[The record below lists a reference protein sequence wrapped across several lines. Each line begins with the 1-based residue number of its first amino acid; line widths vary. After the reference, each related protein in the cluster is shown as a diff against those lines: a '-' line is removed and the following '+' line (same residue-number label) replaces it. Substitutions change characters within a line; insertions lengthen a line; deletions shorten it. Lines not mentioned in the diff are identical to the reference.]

1 MELNEAFRRI
11 VLGHL
16 RLLVPFILLPALG
29 TAWLAMSARTEYSAS
44 ARIQASTATIGS
56 DTEADSLLNRVRGVA
71 TSAAIVQNALNTAQV
86 ADRSASNIA
95 SEVTVSRL
103 GSSPLFD
110 IIVTDPNAAVAQHV
124 SDALATGV
132 LDFLT
137 VDGSRQ
143 AQGLVNQL
151 TSQQAQ
157 LVSQRKALLAQQ
169 AITPDPQAR
178 ATVSAQLS
186 TLDQQLS
193 DLGSTLRQLQVTM
206 ATGSSASLVSPASVA
221 KAIHS
226 NVSTKVVLA
235 VLSGLLA
242 GLLVAAVLEV
252 ARPRVSNAVTYAREI
267 GVPVLGRI
275 DSVTSDH
282 VVGAGDVHVTHRASP
297 ETVLSLRHAAYRSQA
312 HTVVLVGEPDTT
324 RAAELAATLAA
335 QLTTTIE
342 VKSTSNGRADNA
354 RSAVAVSG
362 GTARATKTATR
373 GRPRSVD
380 TRTGV
385 GQEPLRV
392 VLLSDLAER
401 APSSDAAILVVVAD
415 RAPYRQFR
423 GIQDLSAATG
433 WPIIGALREPTRRR
447 GWAL

>member
-110 IIVTDPNAAVAQHV
+110 IIITDPNAGVAQHV

-157 LVSQRKALLAQQ
+157 LVSCLLY
-169 AITPDPQAR
+169 
-178 ATVSAQLS
+178 
-186 TLDQQLS
+186 TL
-193 DLGSTLRQLQVTM
+193 TL
-206 ATGSSASLVSPASVA
+206 
-221 KAIHS
+221 
-226 NVSTKVVLA
+226 
-235 VLSGLLA
+235 
-242 GLLVAAVLEV
+242 
-252 ARPRVSNAVTYAREI
+252 
-267 GVPVLGRI
+267 
-275 DSVTSDH
+275 
-282 VVGAGDVHVTHRASP
+282 
-297 ETVLSLRHAAYRSQA
+297 
-312 HTVVLVGEPDTT
+312 
-324 RAAELAATLAA
+324 
-335 QLTTTIE
+335 
-342 VKSTSNGRADNA
+342 
-354 RSAVAVSG
+354 
-362 GTARATKTATR
+362 
-373 GRPRSVD
+373 
-380 TRTGV
+380 
-385 GQEPLRV
+385 
-392 VLLSDLAER
+392 
-401 APSSDAAILVVVAD
+401 
-415 RAPYRQFR
+415 
-423 GIQDLSAATG
+423 
-433 WPIIGALREPTRRR
+433 PTN
-447 GWAL
+447 